1 MQGKLTRMALAAG
14 SIAHKL
20 ATIGTTAD
28 GRIGA
33 IGSPE
38 MSRAEDAHQVKPA
51 SACGNAMSHSRVRF
65 SQCSLIPDGSGG
77 NSGCWSA
84 KG

>member
-38 MSRAEDAHQVKPA
+38 MSRAGERPPGQARQRAKCDEPQQA
-51 SACGNAMSHSRVRF
+51 RF
-65 SQCSLIPDGSGG
+65 SQRSLIPDGSGG